1 MINSRR
7 MQGVWMLLFSLLALV
22 QAAGAETFTEQAS
35 QFLTAPTVAGAL
47 LTLGIVFWFM
57 SVITLGTGVAEVAC
71 FTCFTLLFGGRY
83 LEGQEVWVPLGLFLA
98 GAIFAAI
105 EVFVIPGL
113 GVFGVLSMV
122 SFAGLSVLLMES
134 PQAGLGIFSL
144 SILLSILG
152 GYLVFKFLPRFFVIR
167 KNFVLEPPAPQTPAQ
182 KSLNIP
188 LVQPGDVGE
197 ALSTLRPVGTV
208 LFGTERVEVLSEG
221 EFLKKGQAVE
231 VVRVEG
237 QKVVVRSCQI

>member
-1 MINSRR
+1 MTNSQRLPR
-7 MQGVWMLLFSLLALV
+7 VWMLLLSLLALV
-22 QAAGAETFTEQAS
+22 QVAAADTLTERAS
-35 QFLTAPTVAGAL
+35 QFLTAPPVAGAL
-47 LTLGIVFWFM
+47 LTFGIVFWFM

-71 FTCFTLLFGGRY
+71 FTSFALLFGGRY
-83 LEGQEVWVPLGLFLA
+83 LEGQEVWLPLGLFLA
-98 GAIFAAI
+98 GAIFAAV

-113 GVFGVLSMV
+113 GVFGVLSML
-122 SFAGLSVLLMES
+122 SFAWLSVLLMES

-144 SILLSILG
+144 SILLSMLG

-167 KNFVLEPPAPQTPAQ
+167 KTFILEPPVAQTPAQ
-182 KSLNIP
+182 KSLNLP

-221 EFLKKGQAVE
+221 EFLKKGQTVE

-237 QKVVVRSCQI
+237 QKVVVRSCQV